1 MFALDRLSA
10 VLAASVFTL
19 APASLANDCAGDA
32 GYVLSIV
39 PNQVMIGTPFSTTI
53 QAPAGELV
61 ILMYSSTPGPTP
73 TAYGTL
79 CIGLPLLGTAAF
91 VMPPEDVS
99 FPHYVDCNSQYVG
112 FTGHVQ
118 FFAANLSQGTVHRSN
133 SQTVSLEPGSCPAG
147 GFFAGDLATYTQ
159 GGWGQKCAGNNVGCL
174 RDAHFATVFPNG
186 LILGDEDGVD
196 GDNAFA
202 LVLTSAAA
210 VEALLPTGGKA
221 GAFTADLTNPT
232 STSAGVFAGQLAAA
246 KLNVAFDFA
255 GFFDAQK
262 VRDDLHVADMLYQAG
277 VHPKLNGF
285 SVLEII
291 DLADQAISGAAAMP
305 MDVDGDLIGD
315 VGFSDLSQALDMF
328 NNNFDNANQ
337 NLGVL
342 TSP

>member
-1 MFALDRLSA
+1 MSALRRAVYGIAMSLSCSA
-10 VLAASVFTL
+10 SAALAD
-19 APASLANDCAGDA
+19 DCAGDP

-79 CIGLPLLGTAAF
+79 CIGLPLLGTAVF

-118 FFAANLSQGTVHRSN
+118 FFAADLNQGTVHRSN
-133 SQTVSLEPGSCPAG
+133 SQTISLEPGSCPAG
-147 GFFAGDLATYTQ
+147 GFFPGDLATYTQ

-174 RDAHFATVFPNG
+174 RNTHFASVFPNG

-232 STSAGVFAGQLAAA
+232 TTSAGVFAGQLAAA
-246 KLNVAFDFA
+246 KLNVAFDAA
-255 GFFDAQK
+255 GKFDAKK
-262 VRDDLHVADMLYQAG
+262 VRDDLKVADMLYQAG
-277 VHPKLNGF
+277 VHLKLNGF
-285 SVLEII
+285 SVLEVI
-291 DLADQAISGAAAMP
+291 DFADLAISGAVAMP
-305 MDVDGDLIGD
+305 MDVDGDTIGD

-328 NNNFDNANQ
+328 NNNFDKANQ